1 MQKFLI
7 IQTAFIGDV
16 ILSSSLIENIHQ
28 EFPNAKI
35 DFLLRK
41 GNEAIFENHPHIHDL
56 LIWNKKESK
65 YSSLFEIFKKIRRR
79 NYDYVINL
87 QRFASTGFLT
97 AFSNSQ
103 NRIGFA
109 KNPFSIF
116 FTHKI
121 DHEIGNQK
129 HEIER
134 NHELIVHLT
143 QSSVIK
149 PKLYPS
155 IFDVDKVQNLINA
168 NNLEKDCH
176 APLAMTKYVCIAPTS
191 VWFTKQ
197 LPKEQW
203 IKLIQNIDSNTN
215 IYLLGSR
222 NDFEKC
228 EEILKNSNRKNIQN
242 LAGKL
247 KILETAVL
255 MKNAEMNFVNDS
267 APMHIAS
274 AMNANT
280 TAFFCSTLPKFG
292 FTPLSENSKI
302 VEIESNL
309 ECRPCGLHGKNFCK
323 ENHFKCGYDI
333 DVTKI

>member
-28 EFPNAKI
+28 EFPKAKI

-109 KNPFSIF
+109 KNPFSMF

-121 DHEIGNQK
+121 DHEIGNGK

-143 QSSVIK
+143 KSSVLK

-155 IFDVDKVQNLINA
+155 FFDVDKVKKFTTQ
-168 NNLEKDCH
+168 
-176 APLAMTKYVCIAPTS
+176 KYVCIAPTS

-203 IKLIQNIDSNTN
+203 IKLIKNIDSNTN

-274 AMNANT
+274 ATNANT

-333 DVTKI
+333 DVTNI